1 MKFFC
6 RDISSIRFVIK
17 WGTMKIV
24 VMYNEYVIKINMTIC
39 ISLMKSK
46 IKRKK
51 MDGNIYSVINYNI
64 LIFVSIH
71 FKLI

>member
-1 MKFFC
+1 
-6 RDISSIRFVIK
+6 
-17 WGTMKIV
+17 MKIV
-24 VMYNEYVIKINMTIC
+24 VMYNEYIIKINMTIC

-51 MDGNIYSVINYNI
+51 MDGNIYSMINYNI